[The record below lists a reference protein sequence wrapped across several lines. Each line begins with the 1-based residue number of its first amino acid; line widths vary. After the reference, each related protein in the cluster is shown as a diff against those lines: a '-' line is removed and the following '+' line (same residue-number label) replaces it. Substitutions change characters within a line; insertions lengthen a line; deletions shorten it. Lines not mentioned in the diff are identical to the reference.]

1 MPAIPQARFRSV
13 LPIGT
18 GGGKAFMQD
27 SNATAA
33 YHIWGLD
40 DVVYGPVPLDELTV
54 WTRDERVQPDTW
66 VYCLTKRRWAVA
78 ADMGELRQHF
88 GEVRAAEDAT
98 APELRPESLRNI
110 RVLADLS
117 DAQLLRF
124 AAFAEVQPFAAYSTI
139 MRVNTPADCMYFVLS
154 GRVRL
159 RINVKG
165 RELLISLQE
174 TGGVFGQISLFDQGP
189 RVTDA
194 IADSEVTT
202 IKVTLADFRRL
213 CASDPEIAVPI
224 LLGLGRTLAARIR
237 SDDKHLCEMMAMQQT
252 ME

>member
-1 MPAIPQARFRSV
+1 MH
-13 LPIGT
+13 T
-18 GGGKAFMQD
+18 

-40 DVVYGPVPLDELTV
+40 DVIYGPVPLEELTV

-66 VYCLTKRRWAVA
+66 VYCLTKRRWSVA

-88 GEVRAAEDAT
+88 QQVCAAEAVVP
-98 APELRPESLRNI
+98 PELRPEALKTI
-110 RVLADLS
+110 RVLSGLS
-117 DAQLLRF
+117 DGQLLRF
-124 AAFAEVQPFAAYSTI
+124 SDFAEVQSFAAYCTI
-139 MRVNTPADCMYFVLS
+139 MRVNSLADCMYFVLS

-159 RINVKG
+159 RITVKG
-165 RELLISLQE
+165 RELPISVQE
-174 TGGVFGQISLFDQGP
+174 RGGVFGQISLFDQGS
-189 RVTDA
+189 RITDA

-202 IKVTLADFRRL
+202 IKVTLENFRRL
-213 CASDPEIAVPI
+213 CATDPEIAVPI

-237 SDDKHLCEMMAMQQT
+237 SDDKHLCELIAMRQT